1 MTTKLTTPLKRE
13 IEIDGEAYTL
23 TIAAEG
29 LRLVR
34 KGRRK
39 GHELAWRAI
48 VSGDAALA
56 AALTASVDDARAD
69 DSPPGDEPPRRGD

>member
-13 IEIDGEAYTL
+13 IEVDGEAYTL
-23 TIAAEG
+23 TIAPDG

-39 GHELAWRAI
+39 GQALAWQAL
-48 VSGDAALA
+48 VTGDAALA
-56 AALTASVDDARAD
+56 AALNASVAEAPAD
-69 DSPPGDEPPRRGD
+69 DSRERDG

>member
-13 IEIDGEAYTL
+13 IEIDGEPYTL
-23 TIAAEG
+23 TIAPEG

-39 GHELAWRAI
+39 GQALEWRAL
-48 VSGDAALA
+48 VTGDAALA
-56 AALTASVDDARAD
+56 AALNASVDEPAAG
-69 DSPPGDEPPRRGD
+69 DSPERDG

>member
-23 TIAAEG
+23 TIAPDG

-39 GHELAWRAI
+39 GHALAWRAL
-48 VSGDAALA
+48 VTGDAALA
-56 AALTASVDDARAD
+56 AALNASVDEAAAD
-69 DSPPGDEPPRRGD
+69 DSPERVG

>member
-13 IEIDGEAYTL
+13 LEIDGEPYTL
-23 TIAAEG
+23 TIAPEG

-39 GHELAWRAI
+39 GHALEWRAL
-48 VSGDAALA
+48 VTGDAALA
-56 AALTASVDDARAD
+56 AALNASVDEGPAEDSPERAD
-69 DSPPGDEPPRRGD
+69 

>member
-23 TIAAEG
+23 TIAPDG

-39 GHELAWRAI
+39 GQALAWRALI
-48 VSGDAALA
+48 TGDAALA
-56 AALTASVDDARAD
+56 AALNASVDEVPAD
-69 DSPPGDEPPRRGD
+69 DSPERVG

>member
-13 IEIDGEAYTL
+13 IEIDGEPYTL
-23 TIAAEG
+23 TVAVEG

-39 GHELAWRAI
+39 GHELAWRAL

-56 AALTASVDDARAD
+56 AALTASVDD
-69 DSPPGDEPPRRGD
+69 SPDGTPSGGEPTRGDG